1 MRRSFQASHFHL
13 CRRPTVPPFTKPL
26 FPSSKSPRLRDRSR
40 GLGKTILPYHN
51 GSKLLNVRGFA
62 QDSHGEGH
70 SAIRGHAHGEAHGAH
85 GHSHGHSH
93 GHGQGHDHH
102 VHLLGGCHDQSHS
115 TDLAEMKGEAMRVA
129 LLGLGCNLFLG
140 GLQLFSGNYCN
151 SAALTSDAWHTLTD
165 SFADLIT
172 LGVVQLTL
180 KPPGANFPFGRG
192 KLDSLAALGVSGIM
206 VTTGISTMR
215 MSATLLSEALG
226 VESMQDHGEDGHH
239 GHEDHGHS
247 HLHIHSHGSENLMQD
262 GHVNAVAV
270 GACLLTIAS
279 KEALYRIT
287 RRAAERLNS
296 SVLLANAWHHRSD
309 AMSSGFVLVG
319 VLCRVFVHSAFD
331 PVAGAFLSS
340 IILRISWGIGR
351 RAIGEL
357 LDMQMPKADL
367 QPLENALL
375 QALEARHDLRLA
387 HLKGRRAGPEV
398 HLEAIL
404 DQLPGHHGQ
413 MTAEELMQ
421 LEKSLLS
428 ELHLG
433 GHRTV
438 WSLRAVINV

>member
-1 MRRSFQASHFHL
+1 
-13 CRRPTVPPFTKPL
+13 
-26 FPSSKSPRLRDRSR
+26 
-40 GLGKTILPYHN
+40 
-51 GSKLLNVRGFA
+51 
-62 QDSHGEGH
+62 
-70 SAIRGHAHGEAHGAH
+70 
-85 GHSHGHSH
+85 
-93 GHGQGHDHH
+93 
-102 VHLLGGCHDQSHS
+102 VHLLGGCHDQSHAS
-115 TDLAEMKGEAMRVA
+115 DLAEMKGEAMRVA

-140 GLQLFSGNYCN
+140 GLQLFSGNYCH

-180 KPPGANFPFGRG
+180 RPPGPNFPFGRG
-192 KLDSLAALGVSGIM
+192 KLDSFAALGVSGIM
-206 VTTGISTMR
+206 VTTGISTMQ
-215 MSATLLSEALG
+215 MSGSLLLEALG
-226 VESMQDHGEDGHH
+226 EGNISEDLGHSHGGHGGH
-239 GHEDHGHS
+239 GSHGGHS
-247 HLHIHSHGSENLMQD
+247 HLHSHGAEKIFED

-279 KEALYRIT
+279 KEVLYRIT

-309 AMSSGFVLVG
+309 AMSSGFVLLG

-351 RAIGEL
+351 RAVMEL
-357 LDMQMPKADL
+357 LDMQLPQPDL
-367 QPLENALL
+367 QDLETALTD
-375 QALEARHDLRLA
+375 ALKKAGPQLPQLRLQQ
-387 HLKGRRAGPEV
+387 LKGRRAGPEV
-398 HLEAIL
+398 HLEAVL
-404 DQLPGHHGQ
+404 DKKGDTSGR
-413 MTAEELMQ
+413 MSAEELMQ

-438 WSLRAVINV
+438 WSLRAVLSS

>member
-1 MRRSFQASHFHL
+1 M
-13 CRRPTVPPFTKPL
+13 
-26 FPSSKSPRLRDRSR
+26 
-40 GLGKTILPYHN
+40 
-51 GSKLLNVRGFA
+51 
-62 QDSHGEGH
+62 
-70 SAIRGHAHGEAHGAH
+70 
-85 GHSHGHSH
+85 
-93 GHGQGHDHH
+93 
-102 VHLLGGCHDQSHS
+102 HLLGGCHDQSHAS
-115 TDLAEMKGEAMRVA
+115 DLAEMKGEAMRVA

-140 GLQLFSGNYCN
+140 GLQLASGSYCH

-180 KPPGANFPFGRG
+180 RPPGPNFPFGRG
-192 KLDSLAALGVSGIM
+192 KLDSFAALGVSGIM
-206 VTTGISTMR
+206 VTTGISTMQ
-215 MSATLLSEALG
+215 MSGSLLLEALG
-226 VESMQDHGEDGHH
+226 AEAFGNENSEDNGHTHGGHGSH
-239 GHEDHGHS
+239 GGHSHS
-247 HLHIHSHGSENLMQD
+247 HLHSHGAENIFED

-279 KEALYRIT
+279 KEGLYRIT

-309 AMSSGFVLVG
+309 AMSSGFVLLG

-351 RAIGEL
+351 RAVMEL
-357 LDMQMPKADL
+357 LDMQLPQPDSQDLETALTDALKKARP
-367 QPLENALL
+367 Q
-375 QALEARHDLRLA
+375 LRL
-387 HLKGRRAGPEV
+387 HRLKGRRAGPEV
-398 HLEAIL
+398 HLEAVL
-404 DQLPGHHGQ
+404 DKKGDMSGWR
-413 MTAEELMQ
+413 MSAEELMQ

-438 WSLRAVINV
+438 WSLRAVLSSS